1 MVDVPI
7 VDRDYK
13 PDYGVDSDIY
23 IYIYSNILIM
33 VWYRDNSEIH
43 NHRII
48 R

>member
-13 PDYGVDSDIY
+13 PDYSVDSD

-33 VWYRDNSEIH
+33 V
-43 NHRII
+43 
-48 R
+48 